1 MTLVVIIT
9 IVLYAIAIAWTW
21 QSLAFLENEKKIG
34 VICIGVIGMLL
45 IALVMFYISKS
56 GVNYA
61 TVEIEKS
68 VRNILV
74 LLFAGLNS
82 VIILPQIGRVLGK
95 IYEDEITKEQASKRF
110 IIIFI
115 ILILLVI
122 FECGYMKSTQ
132 EGILKVYDAMQQ

>member
-9 IVLYAIAIAWTW
+9 IILYAIAVAWTW
-21 QSLAFLENEKKIG
+21 QSLAFLERDKKVG
-34 VICIGVIGMLL
+34 VICIGVIVMLL

-56 GVNYA
+56 GVNYQ
-61 TVEIEKS
+61 TMEIEQS

-95 IYEDEITKEQASKRF
+95 IYEDEITKEKASRRF

-115 ILILLVI
+115 VLILLVT

-132 EGILKVYDAMQQ
+132 EGILRVYNAMQQ